1 MASSTVLRDPTH
13 LFNPPKF
20 RSFLS
25 HSTPLSSP
33 SSPFW
38 NSNKILR
45 PPILRTLPPSS
56 TNIVIKSKL
65 GHQPPEKTSGDLP
78 PSSREEAIEQARRS
92 LSSSLSKP
100 LNNPRLAG
108 KLKKQRQPRFRVEI
122 PVLDESPASLASLV
136 SSIFDGI
143 SLKRK
148 GSSARILIL
157 WPDTVTQQEAGRAF
171 RSGAVQ
177 NDVLGSAE
185 GLAWGDVAVVVS
197 PESNRL
203 EEIEAIC
210 AGFDPKPVVMVNPKW
225 GADEE
230 SELGQQ
236 AGGFVASFEVVYSFM
251 GLEVRGVLSRRKGM
265 VFRYAKDGIPA
276 NAQWEVLVEEE
287 GGGAGGGELR
297 MVTRFKKRPSVVEV
311 ETVLYNLMAA
321 NSPVTKSVKFVKD
334 AVSRASGLFSRR

>member
-1 MASSTVLRDPTH
+1 MGSSAVLGDPTH
-13 LFNPPKF
+13 LFNLPRF
-20 RSFLS
+20 RGLFP

-33 SSPFW
+33 SSPFLTP
-38 NSNKILR
+38 NEIFR
-45 PPILRTLPPSS
+45 PPALRTLHPSS
-56 TNIVIKSKL
+56 TNVVIKSEL
-65 GHQPPEKTSGDLP
+65 GRQPSEETSDGLP

-92 LSSSLSKP
+92 LSAALSKP

-122 PVLDESPASLASLV
+122 PVLDDSPASLV
-136 SSIFDGI
+136 SGIFDGL

-157 WPDTVTQQEAGRAF
+157 WPDTVALQQGSRAF
-171 RSGAVQ
+171 RSGAIQ

-197 PESNRL
+197 PEPNRL
-203 EEIEAIC
+203 EEIEAVC
-210 AGFDPKPVVMVNPKW
+210 DRFDPKPVVMVNPKW

-236 AGGFVASFEVVYSFM
+236 AAGFVASFEVVYSFM
-251 GLEVRGVLSRRKGM
+251 GLEVRGLLSRRKGV

-276 NAQWEVLVEEE
+276 NARWEVLVEEE

-297 MVTRFKKRPSVVEV
+297 VVTRFKKRPSVGEV
-311 ETVLYNLMAA
+311 ETVLYNLIAA

-334 AVSRASGLFSRR
+334 AVSRASGLFTRR